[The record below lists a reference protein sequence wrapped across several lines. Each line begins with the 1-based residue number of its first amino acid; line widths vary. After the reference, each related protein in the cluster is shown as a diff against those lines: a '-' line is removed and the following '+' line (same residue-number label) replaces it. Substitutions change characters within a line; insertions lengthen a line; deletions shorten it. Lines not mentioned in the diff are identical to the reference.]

1 MCVYFSIFGI
11 TGRLDN
17 DDDEEE
23 EEEVNS
29 MKSITQEEILH

>member
-17 DDDEEE
+17 DDDDE

>member
-1 MCVYFSIFGI
+1 MCVYLSIFGI

-17 DDDEEE
+17 DE

-29 MKSITQEEILH
+29 MKAITQEEILH

>member
-1 MCVYFSIFGI
+1 MCVYLSFFGI

-17 DDDEEE
+17 DEE

-29 MKSITQEEILH
+29 MKAITQEEILH